1 MGSAGEGEA
10 VVQEGGVVAL
20 RVFGFNKVDYVAIIN
35 PGLQCSFSA
44 ATFITYIGPLDV
56 HTLSTKNYTVPAT
69 FHHFVITGLPSTGK
83 SQILSH
89 LIPTD
94 IRTDCIIKDD
104 GLSVKEALLTSDGQ
118 RWEWMQVS
126 KTEASALGVGV
137 GISRAYAKEGHT
149 PNFITPDRYSDNI
162 LRYVK
167 TAGQYSYADIESLAY
182 INVWDVGVSRVLHDL
197 LPLLLPPSKHQMML
211 SVLNLA
217 TDGDSLHSSVDMHQE
232 KYQKRGKQ
240 DILMESYSKLDY
252 LMMPSYLAR
261 CEVIVVGTHADLLP
275 QGKLRARQQSVLE
288 WVGAKAEEMGLGEM
302 LYPKCI
308 AVNALNQGD
317 VMKIREVVN
326 ESIGKRH
333 AECKIEVPLM
343 WLCLRD
349 NLNNSTKWW
358 MTKEELLAAANKYGV
373 MDEREVESFLDMY
386 YKCGS
391 ILYNPT
397 DPSSILHDHVI
408 IKPPVFLSKVEELY
422 KKLEHKAIFTH
433 KFTEALWGKQDA
445 EFILQIVINLGL
457 MISIDAKNISKS
469 DKKYLMPSLCSEYTS
484 IFDSSSLF
492 VVFMREM
499 HPSVYLTGCV
509 RFLKSLYPYEKIRY
523 ESIYCNELRLHL
535 YDGSELADVKIAIV
549 ANYLEANVT
558 CLRKG
563 KDNNHVLHKVSS
575 ILKTAIVNYFRSLPG
590 LQYDL
595 CILCPAAAAANPH
608 FHLLEKI
615 NICTRDSFCNH
626 CKNFVALQ
634 NEALMWL
641 QSDYHDQVLH
651 F

>member
-1 MGSAGEGEA
+1 MP
-10 VVQEGGVVAL
+10 VT
-20 RVFGFNKVDYVAIIN
+20 
-35 PGLQCSFSA
+35 C
-44 ATFITYIGPLDV
+44 
-56 HTLSTKNYTVPAT
+56 
-69 FHHFVITGLPSTGK
+69 HHFVITGLPSTGK

-89 LIPTD
+89 LIPTVV
-94 IRTDCIIKDD
+94 TKDCIIKDD
-104 GLSVKEALLTSDGQ
+104 GLSVKEALLTSDGH

-149 PNFITPDRYSDNI
+149 PNFIVPDRSSDNI
-162 LRYVK
+162 LRSVK
-167 TAGQYSYADIESLAY
+167 SLAGQYSYADIKGLAY
-182 INVWDVGVSRVLHDL
+182 INVWDIGFSRVLHDL
-197 LPLLLPPSKHQMML
+197 LPLLLPPSKHQVML
-211 SVLNLA
+211 SVVNLA

-240 DILMESYSKLDY
+240 DILMEPYSKLDY
-252 LMMPSYLAR
+252 LMKPFYLAS

-275 QGKLRARQQSVLE
+275 QSKLRARQKSVMR
-288 WVGAKAEEMGLGEM
+288 WVGAKAEEMGLGDM

-308 AVNALNQGD
+308 AVNGLNQGD
-317 VMKIREVVN
+317 VMKIREVVV

-333 AECKIEVPLM
+333 EECKMEVPLT

-358 MTKEELLAAANKYGV
+358 MTKEELLAAANKYGI

-422 KKLEHKAIFTH
+422 KQPEHKAIFTH
-433 KFTEALWGKQDA
+433 KFAEGLWGKQDA
-445 EFILQIVINLGL
+445 EFILQIFINLGL
-457 MISIDAKNISKS
+457 MIDIDAKSISKS

-484 IFDSSSLF
+484 ISDSSSLF

-509 RFLKSLYPYEKIRY
+509 RFLKSLYPYEKIIY

-535 YDGSELADVKIAIV
+535 YDGSELADVKIAIA
-549 ANYLEANVT
+549 ANYL
-558 CLRKG
+558 
-563 KDNNHVLHKVSS
+563 
-575 ILKTAIVNYFRSLPG
+575 
-590 LQYDL
+590 
-595 CILCPAAAAANPH
+595 
-608 FHLLEKI
+608 
-615 NICTRDSFCNH
+615 
-626 CKNFVALQ
+626 
-634 NEALMWL
+634 
-641 QSDYHDQVLH
+641 
-651 F
+651 